1 MSTKHYFSSWGLALI
16 AIFSLQSTPL
26 WAKDPAIVVT
36 PVKYEVT
43 LDDKL
48 PVVRE
53 MLISALEAR
62 NYAVIN
68 QLNVQEG
75 LASRGIEA
83 HPLQLIEFCNLSKA
97 YTITRHVPDFE
108 MFAPCR
114 FALFEKDGKTTVM
127 VQRPAHVLSIL
138 AKDPKLSKEGQTSL
152 EGFDRDLKAM
162 LTELAN
168 GGF

>member
-1 MSTKHYFSSWGLALI
+1 MSAKHYFSTLALI
-16 AIFSLQSTPL
+16 AISSLQSASL
-26 WAKDPAIVVT
+26 WAKESAVVVT
-36 PVKYEVT
+36 PVKYEIT

-48 PVVRE
+48 PAVRE

-75 LASRGIEA
+75 LAGRGIET
-83 HPLQLIEFCNLSKA
+83 HPLELVEFCNLTKA
-97 YTITRHVPDFE
+97 YTITRHVSDFE

-114 FALFEKDGKTTVM
+114 FALFEKNGKTTVM

-138 AKDPKLSKEGQTSL
+138 AKNPKLSKEGRRSL
-152 EGFDRDLKAM
+152 EGFDHDLKGM
-162 LTELAN
+162 LTELARGN
-168 GGF
+168 F

>member
-1 MSTKHYFSSWGLALI
+1 MSARHRFSRLTLTLI
-16 AIFSLQSTPL
+16 AACSLQSAQL
-26 WAKDPAIVVT
+26 WAADPTVVAT

-43 LDDKL
+43 VDDTL
-48 PVVRE
+48 PAVQA

-68 QLNVQEG
+68 QLDVQEG

-83 HPLQLIEFCNLSKA
+83 HPLRLVEFCNLTRA
-97 YTITRHVPDFE
+97 YSITRHVPDFE

-114 FALFEKDGKTTVM
+114 FALFEQNGKTTVM

-138 AKDPKLSKEGQTSL
+138 AQNPALSAEGRASL
-152 EGFDRDLKAM
+152 ETFDSDLKAM
-162 LTELAN
+162 LTELAS
-168 GGF
+168 GAF